1 MRPDAYAITV
11 ILLAATVESGTI
23 LLFPIIGEIFTERSG
38 ILNLGIEGM
47 MIIGALVGFATAF
60 ITGQIYWAFFMG
72 MLAGGLASL
81 IHAFISITLRG
92 NQVVSGL
99 ALTIFGLGVTNFY
112 GQKFVNLQLAHTVP
126 QVIIPGLSQ
135 IPFFGP
141 IFFKQDYMV
150 YLSYIL
156 VIITWFILFK
166 TKAGIQLRAVGQNA
180 QAADAMGVD
189 VYKIRYF
196 WTFFGGLM
204 AGAGGAY
211 LTLNCAPFWLDDI
224 TAGRGWVAIALVIF
238 ARWNPPY
245 ALIGAYLFGAINALQ
260 FQLQSMGTTIPSS
273 LLSMQPYLLT
283 FILIIVAT
291 LLVKTKH
298 IGVPKELGVPYAREE
313 K

>member
-1 MRPDAYAITV
+1 MRPDAYSIII

-99 ALTIFGLGVTNFY
+99 ALSIFGLGVTNFY
-112 GQKFVNLQLAHTVP
+112 GQGFVNLQLAHTIP

-141 IFFKQDYMV
+141 ILFKQDYMV

-180 QAADAMGVD
+180 QAADAMGVN
-189 VYKIRYF
+189 VYKVRYF

-211 LTLNCAPFWLDDI
+211 LTLNCAPFWLDGI

-238 ARWNPPY
+238 ARWNPPS

-260 FQLQSMGTTIPSS
+260 FQLQSMGTTIPSA
-273 LLSMQPYLLT
+273 LLSMLPYFLT

-291 LLVKTKH
+291 LLVKAKH
-298 IGVPKELGVPYAREE
+298 IGVPKELGIPYAREE

>member
-1 MRPDAYAITV
+1 MKPDAYSIII

-60 ITGQIYWAFFMG
+60 ITGQIYGAFFMG

-99 ALTIFGLGVTNFY
+99 ALSIFGLGVTNFY
-112 GQKFVNLQLAHTVP
+112 GQGFVNLQLAHTVP

-141 IFFKQDYMV
+141 ILFKQDYMV
-150 YLSYIL
+150 YSSYIL

-180 QAADAMGVD
+180 KAAEAMGIN
-189 VYKIRYF
+189 VYKVRYF

-211 LTLNCAPFWLDDI
+211 LTINCAPFWLDGI

-238 ARWNPPY
+238 AMWNPPY

-260 FQLQSMGTTIPSS
+260 FQLQSMGTTIPSA
-273 LLSMQPYLLT
+273 LLSMQPYFLT

-291 LLVKTKH
+291 LLVKAKH
-298 IGVPKELGVPYAREE
+298 IGVPKELGIPYAREE

>member
-1 MRPDAYAITV
+1 MRPDAYSIII
-11 ILLAATVESGTI
+11 ILLKAIVESGTI
-23 LLFPIIGEIFTERSG
+23 LLFPIIGEIFTQRSG

-47 MIIGALVGFATAF
+47 MIIGTLASFATAF
-60 ITGQIYWAFFMG
+60 ITGQIYLAFFMG

-99 ALTIFGLGVTNFY
+99 ALSIFGLGVTNFY
-112 GQKFVNLQLAHTVP
+112 GQRFVNLQLARTVP

-141 IFFKQDYMV
+141 ILFKQDYIV

-166 TKAGIQLRAVGQNA
+166 TKAGIHLRAVGQNA
-180 QAADAMGVD
+180 KAANAMGVN
-189 VYKIRYF
+189 VYKVRYF

-211 LTLNCAPFWLDDI
+211 LTLNCAPFWLDGI
-224 TAGRGWVAIALVIF
+224 TAGKGWVALTLVIF
-238 ARWNPPY
+238 AMWNPLY
-245 ALIGAYLFGAINALQ
+245 ALIGAYLFGGIDALQ
-260 FQLQSMGTTIPSS
+260 FQLQAIGTTIPSS
-273 LLSMQPYLLT
+273 LLSMQPYFLT

-291 LLVKTKH
+291 LLVKAKH
-298 IGVPKELGVPYAREE
+298 ISAPKELGIPYAREE

>member
-1 MRPDAYAITV
+1 MRPDAYAITI

-23 LLFPIIGEIFTERSG
+23 LLFPIIGEILTERSG

-60 ITGQIYWAFFMG
+60 ITGQIYGAFFMG

-99 ALTIFGLGVTNFY
+99 ALSIFGLGVTNFY
-112 GQKFVNLQLAHTVP
+112 GQGFVNLQLAHTVP

-141 IFFKQDYMV
+141 ILFKQDYMV

-180 QAADAMGVD
+180 QAADAMGVN
-189 VYKIRYF
+189 VYKVRYF

-211 LTLNCAPFWLDDI
+211 LTLNCAPFWLDGI

-260 FQLQSMGTTIPSS
+260 FQLQSMGTTIPSA
-273 LLSMQPYLLT
+273 LLSMQPYFLT

-291 LLVKTKH
+291 LLVKAKH
-298 IGVPKELGVPYAREE
+298 IGVPKELGIPYAREE

>member
-1 MRPDAYAITV
+1 MRPDAYAITI

-60 ITGQIYWAFFMG
+60 MTGQIYWAFFMG

-99 ALTIFGLGVTNFY
+99 ALSIFGLGVTNFY
-112 GQKFVNLQLAHTVP
+112 GQEFVNLQLAHTIP

-141 IFFKQDYMV
+141 ILFKQDYMV

-166 TKAGIQLRAVGQNA
+166 TKAG
-180 QAADAMGVD
+180 
-189 VYKIRYF
+189 
-196 WTFFGGLM
+196 
-204 AGAGGAY
+204 
-211 LTLNCAPFWLDDI
+211 
-224 TAGRGWVAIALVIF
+224 
-238 ARWNPPY
+238 
-245 ALIGAYLFGAINALQ
+245 
-260 FQLQSMGTTIPSS
+260 
-273 LLSMQPYLLT
+273 
-283 FILIIVAT
+283 
-291 LLVKTKH
+291 
-298 IGVPKELGVPYAREE
+298 
-313 K
+313 

>member
-1 MRPDAYAITV
+1 MRPDAYAITI

-99 ALTIFGLGVTNFY
+99 ALSIFGLGVTNFY
-112 GQKFVNLQLAHTVP
+112 GQGFVNLQLAHTVP

-141 IFFKQDYMV
+141 ILFKQDYMV

-180 QAADAMGVD
+180 QAADAMGVN
-189 VYKIRYF
+189 VYKVRYF

-260 FQLQSMGTTIPSS
+260 FQLQSMGTTIPSA
-273 LLSMQPYLLT
+273 LLSMQPYFLT

-291 LLVKTKH
+291 LLVKAKH
-298 IGVPKELGVPYAREE
+298 IGVPKELGIPYAREE

>member
-1 MRPDAYAITV
+1 MRPDAYAITI

-23 LLFPIIGEIFTERSG
+23 LLFPIIGEILTERSG

-99 ALTIFGLGVTNFY
+99 ALSIFGLGVTNFY
-112 GQKFVNLQLAHTVP
+112 GQGFVNLQLAHTVP

-135 IPFFGP
+135 IPFFGS
-141 IFFKQDYMV
+141 ILFKQDYMV

-166 TKAGIQLRAVGQNA
+166 TKTGIQLRAVGQNA
-180 QAADAMGVD
+180 QAADAMGVN
-189 VYKIRYF
+189 VYKVRYF

-211 LTLNCAPFWLDDI
+211 LTLNCAPFWLDGI

-260 FQLQSMGTTIPSS
+260 FQLQSMGTTIPSA
-273 LLSMQPYLLT
+273 LLSMQPYFLT

-291 LLVKTKH
+291 LLVKAKH
-298 IGVPKELGVPYAREE
+298 IGVPKELGIPYAREE

>member
-1 MRPDAYAITV
+1 MIPDAYSIII
-11 ILLAATVESGTI
+11 ILFAATVESGTI
-23 LLFPIIGEIFTERSG
+23 LLFPIIGEIITERSG

-47 MIIGALVGFATAF
+47 MIIGALAGFATAY
-60 ITGQIYWAFFMG
+60 TTDKVYLAFFIG

-112 GQKFVNLQLAHTVP
+112 GQRFVNLQLSRTVP
-126 QVIIPGLSQ
+126 EVIIPELSR

-141 IFFKQDYMV
+141 VFFKQDYIV

-166 TKAGIQLRAVGQNA
+166 TKTGIHLRAVGQNA
-180 QAADAMGVD
+180 KAADAMGVN
-189 VYKIRYF
+189 VYKVRYF

-211 LTLNCAPFWLDDI
+211 LTLNCAPFWLDSI

-238 ARWNPPY
+238 AMWNPLY

-260 FQLQSMGTTIPSS
+260 FQLQSVGTTIPSS
-273 LLSMQPYLLT
+273 LLSMQPYFLT

-298 IGVPKELGVPYAREE
+298 IGVPKELGIPYAREE

>member
-1 MRPDAYAITV
+1 
-11 ILLAATVESGTI
+11 
-23 LLFPIIGEIFTERSG
+23 
-38 ILNLGIEGM
+38 
-47 MIIGALVGFATAF
+47 
-60 ITGQIYWAFFMG
+60 MG

-99 ALTIFGLGVTNFY
+99 ALSIFGLGVTNYY
-112 GQKFVNLQLAHTVP
+112 GQEFVNLQLTHTVP

-135 IPFFGP
+135 LPFLGP
-141 IFFKQDYMV
+141 ILFQQDYLV
-150 YLSYIL
+150 YLSYLL
-156 VIITWFILFK
+156 VMITWFILFK

-180 QAADAMGVD
+180 QAADAMGVN
-189 VYKIRYF
+189 VYKVRYF

-211 LTLNCAPFWLDDI
+211 LTLNCAPFWLDGI

-238 ARWNPPY
+238 AMWNPPY

-260 FQLQSMGTTIPSS
+260 FQLQSMGTNIPSA
-273 LLSMQPYLLT
+273 LLSMQPYFLT

-291 LLVKTKH
+291 LLVKAKH
-298 IGVPKELGVPYAREE
+298 IGVPKELGIPYAREE